1 MSSYAIGT
9 RTNSGSMAAQRHL
22 QRSTQAIHE
31 SVGRMSS
38 GLRVRS
44 ASDGSASMAV
54 SENVRAQLGSFQRA
68 SKNIN
73 DSVSLANTA
82 ESGYQA
88 ISDMLVKMKQVA
100 VEAASDGISDT
111 ERGYLNT
118 EFSAMVDEMDRLV
131 DSLEFNGNILLDGT
145 AGSNGNG
152 TITVQAGMRNSG
164 QDQLTLTLNSVNSTS
179 LGVNQAQTDVTDL
192 ASAQQAIG
200 DIDAAMETLNTER
213 MNIGSFINRAD
224 IAAGSVQ
231 ASIEQF
237 ANGLGNA
244 RDASMSEEGA
254 QFNKEQVM
262 QQAGVSMLTQAHAQA
277 NIALR
282 LIG

>member
-22 QRSTQAIHE
+22 QRSTKAIHE

-54 SENVRAQLGSFQRA
+54 SENVRAQLGGFQRA
-68 SKNIN
+68 AKNIN

-88 ISDMLVKMKQVA
+88 ISDMLVTMKQIA
-100 VEAASDGISDT
+100 VQSASDGVTDT
-111 ERGYLNT
+111 ERGFLNT
-118 EFSAMVDEMDRLV
+118 EFSAMADEIDRLV
-131 DSLEFNGNILLDGT
+131 SSLEFNGNILLDGT
-145 AGSNGNG
+145 AGSAGNG
-152 TITVQAGMRNSG
+152 TITTQVGMRNSG
-164 QDQLTLTLNSVNSTS
+164 QDQLELTLNDVDSTS

-192 ASAQQAIG
+192 ANAQQAIE

-213 MNIGSFINRAD
+213 MNIGSYINRAGV
-224 IAAGSVQ
+224 AANAVQ
-231 ASIEQF
+231 ASIQQF
-237 ANGLGNA
+237 SNGLGNA
-244 RDASMSEEGA
+244 RDASMSEESA

>member
-22 QRSTQAIHE
+22 QRSTSAIHG

-54 SENVRAQLGSFQRA
+54 SENVRAQLGGFQRA
-68 SKNIN
+68 ARNIN
-73 DSVSLANTA
+73 DTVSMANTA

-88 ISDMLVKMKQVA
+88 ISDMLVKMKQIA
-100 VEAASDGISDT
+100 VESASDGVTDT
-111 ERGYLNT
+111 ERAFLST
-118 EFSAMVDEMDRLV
+118 EFTAMADEMDRLV
-131 DSLEFNGNILLDGT
+131 ETLEFNGNTLLNGT
-145 AGSNGNG
+145 AGSGG
-152 TITVQAGMRNSG
+152 SGSVTVQAGMRNSTD
-164 QDQLTLTLNSVNSTS
+164 DQLTLTLNAVSSTA
-179 LGVNQAQTDVTDL
+179 LGVNAAQTNVSDI
-192 ASAQQAIG
+192 ASAQTAVG
-200 DIDAAMETLNTER
+200 DVDAAMETLNTSR

-224 IAAGSVQ
+224 IASNAVQ
-231 ASIEQF
+231 ASVEQF
-237 ANGLGNA
+237 SLGLGNA
-244 RDASMSEEGA
+244 RDASMAEESA
-254 QFNKEQVM
+254 TFNKEQVM
-262 QQAGVSMLTQAHAQA
+262 QQAGVSMLTQANAQA